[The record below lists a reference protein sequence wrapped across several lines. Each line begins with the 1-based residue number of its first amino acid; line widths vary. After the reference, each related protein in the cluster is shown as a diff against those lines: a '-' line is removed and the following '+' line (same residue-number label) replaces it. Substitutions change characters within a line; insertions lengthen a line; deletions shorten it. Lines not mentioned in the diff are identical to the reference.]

1 MQTKV
6 RFIFIIL
13 SLILGLNSCFK
24 KETYPTI
31 PIVEFNDFIVYG
43 KHDSA
48 TIVFNFTDG
57 EGDIG
62 LLESDTLA
70 PYNFEGD
77 NYNNLILNYYEK
89 DDSLGW
95 VAGKDLNGTNIVFKF
110 RIKPVLPY
118 DKSKGIKGTITY
130 NFGKVGFFNPFSNQ
144 ADTIK
149 FQFQIVD
156 RALNYSNLGETSPI
170 YLSL

>member
-1 MQTKV
+1 MQAKV

-24 KETYPTI
+24 KETYPSV
-31 PIVEFNDFIVYG
+31 PVVEFNDFILYG
-43 KHDSA
+43 QHDSA
-48 TIVFNFTDG
+48 TFILNFTDG

-70 PYNFEGD
+70 PYNKDGE
-77 NYNNLILNYYEK
+77 NYNNLFLYYFEK

-95 VAGKDLNGTNIVFKF
+95 VPGKVNGVPIVFSF
-110 RIKPVLPY
+110 RVDPVLPY

-130 NFGKVGFFNPFSNQ
+130 AFGKVQFYNPFSAN

-149 FQFQIVD
+149 YQFQLVD
-156 RALNYSNLGETSPI
+156 RALNYSNLGETDPI
-170 YLSL
+170 YITF